1 MVILLCVH
9 ERRFFLYA
17 IISIKWKEMVK
28 IMNEYEYYNSI
39 ANWLFDDIDYSSE
52 NYTNWIFEDEIR
64 KSLKNTLLII
74 HPTKE

>member
-1 MVILLCVH
+1 
-9 ERRFFLYA
+9 
-17 IISIKWKEMVK
+17 MVK

-39 ANWLFDDIDYSSE
+39 ANWSFDDIEYSSE
-52 NYTNWIFEDEIR
+52 NYTKWIFEDEIR